1 MKRTCVVVLCLFLVG
16 STSSLAQFPEDALR
30 LSFPG
35 FGVGARAL
43 GMGGA
48 YNGVAS
54 DFSAI
59 YWNPA
64 GLAQMTR
71 AEFSAGLS
79 YLNTKDDGTLTDAA
93 ERSLGKPT
101 GAENNATNGNALG

>member
-1 MKRTCVVVLCLFLVG
+1 MKRICAPLLCLFLLG
-16 STSSLAQFPEDALR
+16 SGQALAQFPEDALR
-30 LSFPG
+30 LSMSG

-48 YNGVAS
+48 YTGVAS
-54 DFSAI
+54 DYSAI

-79 YLNTKDDGTLTDAA
+79 YLNTKDDGTF
-93 ERSLGKPT
+93 LGSTT
-101 GAENNATNGNALG
+101 GAENNVTNLNSFGIVHPVP